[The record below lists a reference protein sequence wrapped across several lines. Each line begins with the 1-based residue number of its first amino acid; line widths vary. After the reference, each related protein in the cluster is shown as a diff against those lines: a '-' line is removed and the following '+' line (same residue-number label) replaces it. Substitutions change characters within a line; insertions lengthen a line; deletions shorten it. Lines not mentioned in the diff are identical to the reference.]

1 LLDTVLKGEI
11 SNIEAFNE
19 KRNQLNQLILEHS
32 QAYRQEIKD
41 YIGRL
46 VESGQADPQDARN
59 IRWFV
64 DEIALRGNATAPDL
78 PSIVN
83 RIDKDRALAI
93 ESESSGSP
101 LNSQS
106 L

>member
-1 LLDTVLKGEI
+1 MERTGLPALLDTVLKEEI
-11 SNIEAFNE
+11 SDIDVFNQ
-19 KRNQLNQLILEHS
+19 KRQQLNQLILEHS
-32 QAYRQEIKD
+32 QNFRQEIKD
-41 YIGRL
+41 YIGNL

-64 DEIALRGNATAPDL
+64 DEIALRGNATAPDI

-93 ESESSGSP
+93 E
-101 LNSQS
+101 
-106 L
+106 